1 MIFKENS
8 TSVSELILPPI
19 TQTKIETSTN
29 SKPQEEKSE
38 KETKEESKEPV
49 VIKNIDNNSEN
60 PQPTNDSQNIN
71 QKNEEIEVNKKENNR
86 YKIPL
91 NKTIPEENLE
101 NSKDIS
107 EEIKK
112 TQEKAKTVPNMK
124 ALTNNDNTYIDQVIL
139 ENVRSL

>member
-29 SKPQEEKSE
+29 SKPQEEKLE

-112 TQEKAKTVPNMK
+112 TQEKLFLAFQIIQQNARKSKNCSK
-124 ALTNNDNTYIDQVIL
+124 YESFN
-139 ENVRSL
+139 